1 MKACKAKEKGRG
13 RSGPNDIVG
22 ALKSS
27 FAWSW
32 PLPLGFSVACIN
44 TFLISVN
51 HLGLSFLSN
60 STKETSILLID
71 KEQVPGAL

>member
-1 MKACKAKEKGRG
+1 MKACKAKKKGRG
-13 RSGPNDIVG
+13 RFGPNDIVG
-22 ALKSS
+22 ALKFS
-27 FAWSW
+27 FAW

-44 TFLISVN
+44 TYLISLN

-60 STKETSILLID
+60 STKVTSILLID